1 MDVLETRCADNSPR
15 LWANRSFSRKSGK
28 CNPRAGKFR
37 RKWVRADFGGQGWG
51 LGFQSSR
58 RNWAEQRKC
67 LETSGFGEYNRR
79 RAGIYPKEGIV
90 RLGMDTGD
98 VRCFGAVSMEKR
110 EIFLAAGAIAVAAVA
125 LVYSNTFG
133 VPFLFDDRPSPTTR
147 PFGSFGPWGRCCC
160 RRAISAVQRRP
171 VVNVSLAINY
181 AISGENVWSYH
192 ALNLAAHVLAAWLL
206 FGIVRR
212 TLLLPGM
219 GVGLRRAAMP
229 LAAAVAL
236 LWAVHPLLTEAVTY
250 IVQRTEVLA
259 GLFYLLTLYCVI
271 RGVSARR
278 PAPWYVA
285 GVAACTLAMGSKEAA
300 VSAPLVVLLYDRVF
314 LSKSWREVLRR
325 RWGLYAGLA
334 ATWTL
339 VLVMLPY
346 GEEGTAVFGRQ
357 GQAFEYALA
366 QCGAIAHYLRLCFW
380 PHPLL
385 LDYGPYEPQ
394 RIGQAI
400 PFVLLIGGLLLATAM
415 AFRWQPW
422 LGFLGVWF
430 FAILAPS
437 SSIVPLFQQIVAE
450 KRMYLPLAAVVTG
463 VVIGVFL
470 AGQWLVGRRGDCRS
484 ALPAVGGS
492 LVALVGLALGNLAFQ
507 RNADYHSDLSI
518 WQDTVNKFP
527 ANARAHGNF
536 GAALFSRGQIDEAIA
551 RYQEALAIKP
561 DHFGGPQQ
569 PG

>member
-1 MDVLETRCADNSPR
+1 M
-15 LWANRSFSRKSGK
+15 
-28 CNPRAGKFR
+28 
-37 RKWVRADFGGQGWG
+37 
-51 LGFQSSR
+51 
-58 RNWAEQRKC
+58 
-67 LETSGFGEYNRR
+67 
-79 RAGIYPKEGIV
+79 
-90 RLGMDTGD
+90 
-98 VRCFGAVSMEKR
+98 
-110 EIFLAAGAIAVAAVA
+110 
-125 LVYSNTFG
+125 
-133 VPFLFDDRPSPTTR
+133 
-147 PFGSFGPWGRCCC
+147 
-160 RRAISAVQRRP
+160 
-171 VVNVSLAINY
+171 
-181 AISGENVWSYH
+181 
-192 ALNLAAHVLAAWLL
+192 
-206 FGIVRR
+206 
-212 TLLLPGM
+212 
-219 GVGLRRAAMP
+219 
-229 LAAAVAL
+229 
-236 LWAVHPLLTEAVTY
+236 
-250 IVQRTEVLA
+250 
-259 GLFYLLTLYCVI
+259 
-271 RGVSARR
+271 
-278 PAPWYVA
+278 
-285 GVAACTLAMGSKEAA
+285 
-300 VSAPLVVLLYDRVF
+300 VLLYDRVF

-346 GEEGTAVFGRQ
+346 GAEGTAVFGRQ

-366 QCGAIAHYLRLCFW
+366 ECGAIAHYLRLCFW

-470 AGQWLVGRRGDCRS
+470 AGQWLVGRRATGRS
-484 ALPAVGGS
+484 ALPAVGRS
-492 LVALVGLALGNLAFQ
+492 LVALVGLALGILAFQ

-527 ANARAHGNF
+527 ANARALSNF

-561 DHFGGPQQ
+561 DHFEAHNNLGDALVKRGQIDAAIAHYQKAVAIKPDSALAHDNLGNALADGGRIGEAIAHYQQ
-569 PG
+569 AIEIQPD